1 MSPKERD
8 QDMAS
13 EMLVSLRKRKSP
25 AKHDHAGDAGT
36 LSAAVSYAII
46 KLEVTLEMD
55 RDHEITG
62 HVRDRIVDTIRNLND
77 ALHETRT
84 GKHV

>member
-13 EMLVSLRKRKSP
+13 EMLVSLRKRKP
-25 AKHDHAGDAGT
+25 PVKHDHAGDAGT

-55 RDHEITG
+55 HDHEISD
-62 HVRDRIVDTIRNLND
+62 HVRARIMDTIRNLND

-84 GKHV
+84 GTHV